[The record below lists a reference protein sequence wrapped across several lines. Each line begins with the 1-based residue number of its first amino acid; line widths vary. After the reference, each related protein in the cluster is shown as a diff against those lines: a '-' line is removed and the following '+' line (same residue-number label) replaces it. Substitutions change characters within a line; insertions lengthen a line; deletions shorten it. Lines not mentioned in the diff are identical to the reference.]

1 MTQFIIGEYAVG
13 GLVTTEL
20 FTRNNVER
28 VQITAK
34 DMETKQPIKSFI
46 CDIDKLEDAEV
57 WLEDQITSFYYSEII
72 INSIKKEIKDGS
84 I

>member
-1 MTQFIIGEYAVG
+1 
-13 GLVTTEL
+13 
-20 FTRNNVER
+20 
-28 VQITAK
+28 
-34 DMETKQPIKSFI
+34 METKQPIKSFI

-57 WLEDQITSFYYSEII
+57 WLEDQITSFYYTEII